1 MVESYDIFTESVL
14 RAILLRKKEL
24 DREYYILSKFMKSY
38 GMENYASVA
47 ENLILDDEGISYAIE
62 RENVVLDL
70 FEKDIWLDN
79 IALYMF
85 ADILEGFID
94 KNQYRKFLEYTD
106 SFEKIRRINNQSL
119 EFYRSKSL
127 TGLMRTVIEHHQKY
141 VRLYPQQTRMIYKWC
156 ALELL
161 SRTRLPK
168 AYYFI
173 KELPTKVKFKS
184 ATRYLKKQL
193 DKIHPVEGS

>member
-1 MVESYDIFTESVL
+1 MTNSSEIFTESVL

-24 DREYYILSKFMKSY
+24 DREYYILSKFMKAY

-47 ENLILDDEGISYAIE
+47 ENLILDDEGISFAIDK
-62 RENVVLDL
+62 ENVILDL
-70 FEKDIWLDN
+70 FKKDIWLDN
-79 IALYMF
+79 VALYMF

-94 KNQYRKFLEYTD
+94 KSQYRKFLEYTD

-119 EFYRSKSL
+119 EFYRSKGL
-127 TGLMRTVIEHHQKY
+127 TGLMLTVIKHHQKY
-141 VRLYPQQTRMIYKWC
+141 VKLYPEQTRIIYKWC
-156 ALELL
+156 VLELL
-161 SRTRLPK
+161 SRTGLPK

-173 KELPTKVKFKS
+173 KELPTKVKLKS
-184 ATRYLKKQL
+184 ATRYLRKQL